1 MRRAA
6 LPAKRNW
13 LMGDNYNTLGIGH
26 GMSANT
32 IITEGDPALE
42 IVSEAERGEYDLIV
56 LGATGASDLKH
67 DMLGSVSTRVA
78 QDAPCSVF
86 VARFIE

>member
-1 MRRAA
+1 M
-6 LPAKRNW
+6 PN
-13 LMGDNYNTLGIGH
+13 
-26 GMSANT
+26 SA
-32 IITEGDPALE
+32 IVAQGDPALE

-67 DMLGSVSTRVA
+67 EMLGSFSTRVA